1 MPSCYEEW
9 RVSGQVIYDPLLWA
23 LDVITICPR
32 HLQRLQMFCPY
43 RDCQQAQLHFASKY
57 QPGWCTR
64 CCRWLGDFSPQRIE
78 GQPSLEE
85 EIAYQGWIYQKMGDM
100 FISAPNQSIIPQRS
114 NVTTMFIHCVDNLTG
129 GNLLAFSQK
138 MGVAFKSAW
147 SWTRGGQ
154 IPTLRSLLN
163 VGFRCGVSP
172 LSFIM
177 GDKNQIE
184 FSQINAGCKVPS
196 PCMSKHQFRKID
208 LAYVQNALE
217 SILQHPETP
226 PPSMRKVAER
236 LGYALITLQR
246 RFPDHCKAISARYLH
261 FRSQKRQVSIQR
273 HCEEVRQ
280 VVLILH
286 AQECYPSLRQ
296 VRKVLRNPS
305 ILKDPHVHGAWRE
318 TVKELGY
325 K

>member
-1 MPSCYEEW
+1 
-9 RVSGQVIYDPLLWA
+9 
-23 LDVITICPR
+23 
-32 HLQRLQMFCPY
+32 MFCPY

-85 EIAYQGWIYQKMGDM
+85 EIAYQGWIYQKLGDM

-114 NVTTMFIHCVDNLTG
+114 RVTTIFIHCVDNLTG

-138 MGVAFKSAW
+138 MGVAFRSVW
-147 SWTRGGQ
+147 SWTRGGH

-163 VGFRCGVSP
+163 VCFRCGVSP
-172 LSFIM
+172 LSFII

-184 FSQINAGCKVPS
+184 FSQINAGFKVPT
-196 PCMSKHQFRKID
+196 PCKPKHQFRKID

-246 RFPDHCKAISARYLH
+246 RFPDHCRTISASYLH
-261 FRSQKRQVSIQR
+261 FQAQKRQVSIQR

-286 AQECYPSLRQ
+286 AQERYPSLRQ
-296 VRKVLRNPS
+296 VIKVLRNPC

-318 TVKELGY
+318 TVKELGC